1 MFMYQYACNV
11 LLARQ
16 QLHVNPKEHQSTKLK
31 AVDGKAY
38 FHNLAATGAITKNME
53 VKPYISRD
61 RFP

>member
-31 AVDGKAY
+31 AVDAKA
-38 FHNLAATGAITKNME
+38 FCIT
-53 VKPYISRD
+53 
-61 RFP
+61 